1 VEINKSESKN
11 PTLICISDALSII
24 FLQKIK
30 LLACMNFVVKIK
42 EISFY
47 VLKDLQCP
55 QPHEGN
61 IQRSQGYKVI
71 HATECNV

>member
-1 VEINKSESKN
+1 MCFSA
-11 PTLICISDALSII
+11 ALSII

-42 EISFY
+42 EMSFY

-61 IQRSQGYKVI
+61 IQRSQGYNVK
-71 HATECNV
+71 HATEFNV

>member
-1 VEINKSESKN
+1 M
-11 PTLICISDALSII
+11 ICISAALSII

-30 LLACMNFVVKIK
+30 LLACMNFVDKMK

-55 QPHEGN
+55 QPHECN
-61 IQRSQGYKVI
+61 IHRSQGNMDI
-71 HATECNV
+71 HATVFNV

>member
-1 VEINKSESKN
+1 
-11 PTLICISDALSII
+11 
-24 FLQKIK
+24 
-30 LLACMNFVVKIK
+30 MNFVVKIK

-71 HATECNV
+71 HATEFNV